1 MERHRDHRR
10 DGLKNFH
17 RNFSRA
23 FARARGFFLSR
34 QRNFAVF
41 LLNIFAMR
49 DYCAAAWAGFVQ
61 RFIGLLRVKYQ
72 KNAAMTMNQMNMDRP
87 VRNRIC
93 F

>member
-1 MERHRDHRR
+1 
-10 DGLKNFH
+10 
-17 RNFSRA
+17 
-23 FARARGFFLSR
+23 
-34 QRNFAVF
+34 
-41 LLNIFAMR
+41 MR